1 MVLYRGCLKSCNYSC
16 SYCPFSKHQTSER
29 ELRKDKEQ
37 WSLFCQSLL
46 ERKEILNIHA
56 LMVVPYGEALIHS
69 WYWEGFGN
77 LTGTEFIEAV
87 GAQTNLSFSI
97 ETSLRIYREA
107 GGQTDKLRLWA
118 TFHPEMISVEE
129 FIEKCCHI
137 KEAGIPL
144 SVGAVG
150 NPENLTIIRK
160 LRDRLPEEIYLWL
173 NKMEGLRRF
182 YTEKE
187 KEEFQAIDPFFFREL
202 VPVPGNTNQCKERL
216 FIEGDGKLRGCNIS
230 PLLKQDWYKNWETVF
245 DTPPECRRKIC
256 SCYLAYAGRQD
267 VINKVLFGKYP
278 LFRISIKPKAAFLD
292 IDGTLIPKGELE
304 IPEYTLVGLK
314 ALAELGKT
322 LLFFATSLPIKEAYR
337 RCQKAWSLFQGGV
350 FAGGAHVVVKSS
362 QSKREAFSYLN
373 RTCLS
378 LVKQYQKSLHYR
390 ILIYGT
396 KENIYKITLVRP
408 RSLPWKEDQV
418 QMLIEECRKQRIGK
432 PLVHSFVEGHCL
444 ELIADGIDK
453 AGGVKKICHWLG
465 ISPAEVVAVGD
476 SKEDERMIAICGM
489 GYHC

>member
-1 MVLYRGCLKSCNYSC
+1 MSINSRMVLYRGCLKSCNYSC

-69 WYWEGFGN
+69 WYWEGFSN

-187 KEEFQAIDPFFFREL
+187 KEEFQAIDPFFFGSWCQFQEIRIN
-202 VPVPGNTNQCKERL
+202 V
-216 FIEGDGKLRGCNIS
+216 
-230 PLLKQDWYKNWETVF
+230 KN
-245 DTPPECRRKIC
+245 
-256 SCYLAYAGRQD
+256 
-267 VINKVLFGKYP
+267 
-278 LFRISIKPKAAFLD
+278 AFL
-292 IDGTLIPKGELE
+292 
-304 IPEYTLVGLK
+304 
-314 ALAELGKT
+314 
-322 LLFFATSLPIKEAYR
+322 
-337 RCQKAWSLFQGGV
+337 
-350 FAGGAHVVVKSS
+350 
-362 QSKREAFSYLN
+362 
-373 RTCLS
+373 
-378 LVKQYQKSLHYR
+378 
-390 ILIYGT
+390 
-396 KENIYKITLVRP
+396 
-408 RSLPWKEDQV
+408 
-418 QMLIEECRKQRIGK
+418 
-432 PLVHSFVEGHCL
+432 
-444 ELIADGIDK
+444 
-453 AGGVKKICHWLG
+453 
-465 ISPAEVVAVGD
+465 
-476 SKEDERMIAICGM
+476 
-489 GYHC
+489 